1 MHIGLKLILLFYFAP
16 VRLFKKRDD
25 IQRFV
30 DTQRSAGILVSFV
43 PTMGALHQG
52 HLDLV
57 REAAQQNGVVI
68 VSIFVNPTQ
77 FNDKSDLDKYP
88 RNLEKDIELLAGER
102 CDAIFYP
109 DASEVY
115 PVGVKSGPV
124 YQLGRLEQV
133 FEGAYRPGHFQGV
146 CQVLD
151 RLFHIIRPD
160 HVFFGQKDYQ
170 QCLVVRRLIQTTP
183 AFQQIRMHIAPTRR
197 EPDGLAMSSRNL
209 RLSKKD
215 REKAPVLF
223 AALSTLRQAFE
234 QGEDL
239 QQRLNVLRFMLSSKH
254 IEIDYLDVVSA
265 ENLEEPAHWDGS
277 TPLIAIVAAWIGGVR
292 LIDNL
297 ILTD

>member
-1 MHIGLKLILLFYFAP
+1 MHISLKLIILFYFAP

-30 DTQRSAGILVSFV
+30 DTQRSAGIPISFV

-77 FNDKSDLDKYP
+77 FNDKNDLEKYP
-88 RNLEKDIELLAGER
+88 RDLEKDIELLADEH

-109 DASEVY
+109 DATEVY
-115 PVGVKSGPV
+115 PEGFDSQTI

-133 FEGAYRPGHFQGV
+133 FEGAFRPGHFQGV

-151 RLFHIIRPD
+151 RLFRIIRPD
-160 HVFFGQKDYQ
+160 DVFFGQKDYQ
-170 QCLVVRRLIQTTP
+170 QCLVVKRLIQTTP
-183 AFQQIRMHIAPTRR
+183 AFQLISMHIVSTRR

-209 RLSKKD
+209 RLSHKD
-215 REKAPVLF
+215 REKAPALF
-223 AALSTLRQAFE
+223 AALSTLKQALQ

-239 QQRLNVLRFMLSSKH
+239 QQRLNVLRFLLSDKD
-254 IEIDYLDVVSA
+254 IETEYLDVVSA
-265 ENLEEPAHWDGS
+265 ENLEEPDHWDGS
-277 TPLIAIVAAWIGGVR
+277 MPLIAIVAAWIGGVR

>member
-1 MHIGLKLILLFYFAP
+1 MHISLKLIILFYFAP

-30 DTQRSAGILVSFV
+30 DTQRSAGIPISFV

-57 REAAQQNGVVI
+57 REAAQLNGVVI

-77 FNDKSDLDKYP
+77 FNDKNDLEKYP
-88 RNLEKDIELLAGER
+88 RTLEKDIALLAGER

-109 DASEVY
+109 DAGEVY
-115 PVGVKSGPV
+115 PEGFKSRKIYP
-124 YQLGRLEQV
+124 LGRLEQV

-151 RLFHIIRPD
+151 RLFGIIRPD

-170 QCLVVRRLIQTTP
+170 QCLVVKRLIHTTP
-183 AFQQIRMHIAPTRR
+183 AFQQIRMHIVPTRR

-209 RLSKKD
+209 RLSHKD

-223 AALSTLRQAFE
+223 VALGTLKQAFDR
-234 QGEDL
+234 GEHL
-239 QQRLNVLRFMLSSKH
+239 QQRLNVLRFMLSNKH
-254 IEIDYLDVVSA
+254 IETDYLDVVRA
-265 ENLEEPAHWDGS
+265 ENLEVPDNWDGS